1 MRTTLAAGG
10 CCRLL
15 AVLTIH
21 IEIIRDCAIADQGK
35 SGIKKERAEEHDL
48 DHWRIGAMIACM
60 QLLGHWATGMSIA
73 MDAPGVPLGRDGA
86 MA

>member
-10 CCRLL
+10 CRRLF
-15 AVLTIH
+15 AVLTVH

-35 SGIKKERAEEHDL
+35 SGIKKERTEEHQVC
-48 DHWRIGAMIACM
+48 HWLNGANIACM
-60 QLLGHWATGMSIA
+60 QLLGHWSTGMSIA